1 MVVNILILF
10 SKKKKKLIL
19 SIIAASQNN
28 FRTNYHILFSAFTG
42 IKVLVARVNICVS
55 SDGNGVDHHN
65 SKVNPHTLNRRN
77 RSNSQCLLGH

>member
-1 MVVNILILF
+1 MYGCKYTNIILKKKKKNLYYLAK
-10 SKKKKKLIL
+10 KKKKKLIL

-42 IKVLVARVNICVS
+42 MKVLVARINICVS

-65 SKVNPHTLNRRN
+65 
-77 RSNSQCLLGH
+77 G

>member
-10 SKKKKKLIL
+10 SKKKKKYLYYLAKKKKKKKKKLIL

-42 IKVLVARVNICVS
+42 MKVLVARITICVS

-65 SKVNPHTLNRRN
+65 S
-77 RSNSQCLLGH
+77 